1 MFNAAN
7 DNPQP
12 LSAPE
17 FIVLAFVV
25 VMTIAAAA
33 FGI

>member
-7 DNPQP
+7 DNARP

-17 FIVLAFVV
+17 FIILAFVV
-25 VMTIAAAA
+25 VTTIAAAA
-33 FGI
+33 VGL